1 MNIGRISRESLLEI
15 GFVGFLLSLIAGVVV
30 LFGGRI
36 FGGASRDNERNTPP
50 PGPGDV
56 GPGRH
61 RNIANNSAR

>member
-1 MNIGRISRESLLEI
+1 MKIGRISRETMLEI
-15 GFVGFLLSLIAGVVV
+15 GFVGFLVSLIAGGIM

-36 FGGASRDNERNTPP
+36 FGGANRQNEKNSAP

-56 GPGRH
+56 GPSRH